1 MPGSPSIYLLIT
13 TDDHLPGLLQACLPE
28 PVQLEVLAP
37 DQLSRRRISV
47 GTTATIFIDCLPPA
61 KEFFWPSFLCDLP
74 ISLIMICAQG
84 DIERVKMGVLHGAHS
99 YITSPLSP
107 PDVQRVVNQCCSEL
121 AAEVED
127 EQLPADE
134 VLKSLGFHG
143 MLGASP
149 GVKSVFRLI
158 QKISR
163 SNSNVLIQGKS
174 GTGKEL
180 VARAIHKL
188 SARAGHPFIPVNCA
202 AIPRELLESELFGY
216 VKGAFTG
223 AISDRLGRVE
233 MADGGGLFLDEI
245 GEMDALLQV
254 KILRLIQDRTVEPLG
269 WRQAAKKID
278 IRIICATNR
287 DFEMAVR
294 EGVFREDLFF
304 RLNVVP
310 IQLPLLRQRPEDIP
324 CLAEYFIRCQ
334 NEARSGLPVTDI
346 SPEAMLLL
354 QSYPW
359 PGNVRELE
367 NIIERIMVMKSGGSI
382 LPVDLPEK
390 IVSMDRMIGKAENA
404 SRLPLTTIP
413 AEGLSLK
420 TEVGKLEKALIIQA
434 LQQSQG
440 VKERAAR
447 LLKMNRTT
455 LIEKIK
461 RNRINAD
468 TLNDK

>member
-1 MPGSPSIYLLIT
+1 MPGSPSTYLLIT
-13 TDDHLPGLLQACLPE
+13 TDNHLPDLLLACLPE
-28 PVQLEVLAP
+28 SVQLDVLAP
-37 DQLSRRRISV
+37 DQLSRRKIAA
-47 GTTATIFIDCLPPA
+47 GTVVFVDCLPA
-61 KEFFWPSFLCDLP
+61 TKEFFWPSSLRDLP

-84 DIERVKMGVLHGAHS
+84 DMERIKMGVLHGARS
-99 YITSPLSP
+99 YITSPLSSP
-107 PDVQRVVNQCCSEL
+107 AVQRVLDQCCAEL
-121 AAEVED
+121 LADD
-127 EQLPADE
+127 EAGQLPADE
-134 VLKSLGFHG
+134 VLKSSGFHG
-143 MLGASP
+143 MLGASS
-149 GVKSVFRLI
+149 GMKSVFRLI
-158 QKISR
+158 RKISH
-163 SNSNVLIQGKS
+163 SNSNILIQGES

-180 VARAIHKL
+180 VARAIHNL
-188 SARAGHPFIPVNCA
+188 SARARHPFIPVNCA

-245 GEMDALLQV
+245 GEMDAFLQV

-287 DFEMAVR
+287 DLETAVR

-310 IQLPLLRQRPEDIP
+310 VQLPPLRQRPEDIP
-324 CLAEYFIRCQ
+324 CLVEYFIRCQ
-334 NEARSGLPVTDI
+334 NEICSGAPVTDV

-354 QSYPW
+354 QAYPW

-382 LPVDLPEK
+382 LPADLPEK
-390 IVSMDRMIGKAENA
+390 IISMDNMAENPEKS
-404 SRLPLTTIP
+404 SRLPLAKIP

-420 TEVGKLEKALIIQA
+420 TEVSKLEKELIVQA

-468 TLNDK
+468 SL

>member
-1 MPGSPSIYLLIT
+1 MPGSSPSYLLVT
-13 TDDHLPGLLQACLPE
+13 RDDNLPDLLQACLPE
-28 PVQLEVLAP
+28 AVQLEVMDP
-37 DQLSRRRISV
+37 DQLSRRQVAAGAIV
-47 GTTATIFIDCLPPA
+47 FVDCLPVA
-61 KEFFWPSFLCDLP
+61 KECFWPSFLRGLP

-84 DIERVKMGVLHGAHS
+84 DMERVKMGVLHGARS
-99 YITSPLSP
+99 YITCPLSP
-107 PDVQRVVNQCCSEL
+107 PDVQRVIEQCCSEL
-121 AAEVED
+121 ATND
-127 EQLPADE
+127 EEEFLPADE
-134 VLKSLGFHG
+134 ELKTVGFYG
-143 MLGASP
+143 MLGASA
-149 GVKSVFRLI
+149 GMKAVFQLI
-158 QKISR
+158 RKISR
-163 SNSNVLIQGKS
+163 SSSNVLIQGES

-180 VARAIHKL
+180 VARAIHSL
-188 SARAGHPFIPVNCA
+188 SSRAGNPFIPVNCA
-202 AIPRELLESELFGY
+202 AIPRDLLESELFGY

-269 WRQAAKKID
+269 WRQAPKKID

-287 DFEMAVR
+287 DLESAVQS
-294 EGVFREDLFF
+294 GDFREDLFF

-310 IQLPLLRQRPEDIP
+310 VQLPPLRQRPEDIP
-324 CLAEYFIRCQ
+324 CLVDYFIRRQ
-334 NEARSGLPVTDI
+334 NEMRSDSPVTGI
-346 SPEAMLLL
+346 SPEALQLL
-354 QSYPW
+354 QAYFW

-367 NIIERIMVMKSGGSI
+367 NIIERIMVMKTGTTI
-382 LPVDLPEK
+382 LPADLPEK
-390 IVSMDRMIGKAENA
+390 VVSMDGLKDKEGKASRFA
-404 SRLPLTTIP
+404 STTIP

-420 TEVGKLEKALIIQA
+420 TEVSKLEKELIVQA

-455 LIEKIK
+455 LIEKMK

-468 TLNDK
+468 RLNEP